1 MQKSFLSISILV
13 LAITMLVMFIC
24 SVFAAK

>member
-1 MQKSFLSISILV
+1 MEKSFLSISMLV
-13 LAITMLVMFIC
+13 LAISMLVMFIC